1 MIYNSLEAKLLADS
15 CGYHAVISA
24 VSAPNPE
31 EPSFTS
37 LEDSGMAAKGK
48 ENRILVTLACVE
60 CKSRNYITE
69 KNKKNDPERMELRK
83 YCPRCRE
90 HRPHRETK

>member
-1 MIYNSLEAKLLADS
+1 
-15 CGYHAVISA
+15 
-24 VSAPNPE
+24 
-31 EPSFTS
+31 
-37 LEDSGMAAKGK
+37 MAAKGK

-60 CKSRNYITE
+60 CKERNYITT